1 MTRAREDFTDM
12 LTIIGNTVSPYVR
25 KILAILTV
33 KGIDFE
39 IDPIVPFFG
48 DDEFAKISPLR
59 RIPVLIDGDTIVND
73 SSVVAQY
80 IEERFPYPAMLP
92 ATAAGRARARWF
104 EEYADTRMG
113 DVFIWKAFGRMV
125 IAPVFFGT
133 TRDMEAHQKL
143 LDTEVV
149 EVMDYLESQTPSEG
163 FLCGA
168 FGLPDISVAVMFRNM
183 MYARWTPDAARWPKV
198 TAWLARVDAEP
209 AMAKANFWSDALART
224 PPPEQRAKLAE
235 IGLNLTEKTFFTD
248 RPRKGPMTQIG

>member
-1 MTRAREDFTDM
+1 M
-12 LTIIGNTVSPYVR
+12 LTIIGNTVSPFVR
-25 KILAILTV
+25 KVLAILTL

-48 DDEFAKISPLR
+48 DDEFAKISPVR

-80 IEERFPYPAMLP
+80 IEERFPYPSALP
-92 ATAAGRARARWF
+92 ATAAGRARARWL
-104 EEYADTRMG
+104 EEYADTRMA

-133 TRDMEAHQKL
+133 TRDLEAHQKL

-149 EVMDYLESQTPSEG
+149 EIMDYLESVTPQEG

-168 FGLPDISVAVMFRNM
+168 FGLADISVAVMFRNM
-183 MYARWTPDAARWPKV
+183 KYARWTPDAARWPK
-198 TAWLARVDAEP
+198 TARWLARAEAHP
-209 AMAKANFWSDALART
+209 ALKAPTDWSDALART
-224 PPPEQRAKLAE
+224 PPAEQRAKLKE
-235 IGLNLTEKTFFTD
+235 SGLRVTERTFFSD
-248 RPRKGPMTQIG
+248 RPRRGPMTQIG